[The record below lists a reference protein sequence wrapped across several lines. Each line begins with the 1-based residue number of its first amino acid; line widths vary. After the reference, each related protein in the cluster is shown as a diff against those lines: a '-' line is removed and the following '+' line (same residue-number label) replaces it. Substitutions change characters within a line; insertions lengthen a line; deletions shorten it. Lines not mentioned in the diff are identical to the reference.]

1 MELLLSNIPPAKIS
15 SVSTQKAWEDNLEKA
30 DSVKIATGYVSS
42 DSLIELK
49 RIIEVNHKPCL
60 ELLIGMHYFDGFTKP
75 QYEAAISLNNL
86 LREKDLGNVLLSNVT
101 KFHGKM
107 YSFHYQKSCFAACV
121 GSSNLSSF
129 ISSSEQI
136 YEADCHFNNPVDTLN
151 VDNTISKLFQKLGTR
166 IEDIEIN
173 RFREHNKLLENHY
186 NVNKVPKEELEAIWE
201 QKGNIRFEIPVK
213 TAPKSN
219 LNAFFG
225 KGRVNQRNFEI
236 PRPWYEAELIVP
248 SKITEIEGYPRLKEF
263 SVITD
268 DGWEFKCKTSGDYS
282 KNFRSLDD
290 LKILGKWIKGRLE
303 QNGALS
309 IGNPIDEN
317 TLTKYGRNYIEL
329 ISTKDPNKWLL
340 DFKVQ

>member
-1 MELLLSNIPPAKIS
+1 MELLLSNIAPAKIS
-15 SVSTQKAWEDNLEKA
+15 SQSTQKVWKDYFEKA
-30 DSVKIATGYVSS
+30 DYVKIATGFVSS

-49 RIIEVNHKPCL
+49 RIIEINHKPHL
-60 ELLIGMHYFDGFTKP
+60 DLLIGMHFFDGFTKP

-86 LREKDLGNVLLSNVT
+86 LKEEKLGNVLLSNVT

-107 YSFHYQKSCFAACV
+107 YSFIDHKSCFAACV

-136 YEADCHFNNPVDTLN
+136 YEADCHFNDPIDRLN
-151 VDNTISKLFQKLGTR
+151 VDSTITKLFQKLGTQ
-166 IEDIEIN
+166 IDTFKITKFN
-173 RFREHNKLLENHY
+173 EHNKLLENHY
-186 NVNKVPKEELEAIWE
+186 NVDKVPKNELEGIWAN
-201 QKGNIRFEIPVK
+201 KGSIHFEIPVK

-225 KGRVNQRNFEI
+225 KGRVNQRKFEI
-236 PRPWYEAELIVP
+236 PRPWYEAELIV
-248 SKITEIEGYPRLKEF
+248 STKITEIENYPKFSEF

-268 DGWEFKCKTSGDYS
+268 DGWAFKCKTSGDYS
-282 KNFRSLDD
+282 KNFRSLFD

-309 IGNPIDEN
+309 IGNPIDDD
-317 TLTKYGRNYIEL
+317 TLLKYGRSHIDL
-329 ISTKDPNKWLL
+329 ISTNDPNKWLL
-340 DFKVQ
+340 DFKV